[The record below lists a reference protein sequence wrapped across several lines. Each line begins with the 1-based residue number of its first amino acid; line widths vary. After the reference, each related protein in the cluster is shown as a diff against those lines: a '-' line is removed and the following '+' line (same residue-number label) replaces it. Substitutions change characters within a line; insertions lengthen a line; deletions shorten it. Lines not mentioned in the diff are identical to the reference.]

1 MLSPAPSPFKANPA
15 DARMHRLAGSGLLAC
30 EGTEAAAF
38 LQAQTMNDLRAL
50 APGHWHWNGWLNAKG
65 RVICLFALWRRD
77 EQRFLLLL
85 PDFEGAEL
93 LPLLQRYVFRSKA
106 KLSVPGDLALAGRF
120 APSGDDSE
128 ARDRVVA
135 DGDAWHFDL
144 GGEGGPRHWCVLPA
158 EQAAALPSDPGF
170 DANWRG
176 ADLAHGLP
184 RLEVAQREAW
194 TPQMLSLERLGAFS
208 VAKGCYPGQEIVA
221 RTHFLGQSKR
231 RLARLR
237 GEGLAPGAVLADA
250 DGRAVGTVLAAA
262 GGEALAVLPMEHS
275 AFLRVEAGQVQ
286 EAPLLA
292 GLRRPL

>member
-1 MLSPAPSPFKANPA
+1 MLSPAPSPFKATPGDTA
-15 DARMHRLAGSGLLAC
+15 LHRLAGCGLLAC
-30 EGTEAAAF
+30 EGADAFAF

-50 APGHWHWNGWLNAKG
+50 APGHWHWNGWLNPKG

-85 PDFEGAEL
+85 PDFDGAEL

-106 KLSVPGDLALAGRF
+106 RLTVPAGLALAGRF
-120 APSGDDSE
+120 AAAGDSGP
-128 ARDRVVA
+128 ARDLACA
-135 DGDAWHFDL
+135 DGDAWDFDL
-144 GGEGGPRHWCVLPA
+144 GGDGGPRHWRLLSG
-158 EQAAALPSDPGF
+158 EQADALTPAPGF
-170 DANWRG
+170 DADWRA

-184 RLEVAQREAW
+184 RLDASQREAW

-237 GEGLAPGAVLADA
+237 GAGLAPGATVADA
-250 DGRAVGTVLAAA
+250 GGRSAGTVLAVA
-262 GGEALAVLPMEHS
+262 GEEALAVLSAEHS
-275 AFLRVEAGQVQ
+275 EPLRVEAGPIQ
-286 EAPLLA
+286 EAPLLP